1 MYTTRDAQNDVFSV
15 LDRYAVSTGDPDSAD
30 AASRVE
36 VLRVS
41 QPFTNHN
48 AGMITFGKDGYL
60 YVSLGDG
67 GAGGDPL
74 NNAQNRTTL
83 LGNILRIDV
92 ATLPYTVPADNPFV
106 GEGGGV
112 REEIWAYGLR
122 NPWRF
127 SFDRETGDLWCG
139 DVGQS
144 SREEINRIQAGD
156 NCGWRTYE
164 GTRQNTDLGG
174 ASPDDFLAP
183 VHDYPGA
190 LGRAVI
196 GGYVYRGARVPSLR
210 GSYVYGDHTSGRIW
224 ALVDDGVNT
233 VSTTEIAHIPE
244 VTGFGEDRNADVI
257 ATSFSSN
264 GSLWRFVEPGGGA
277 IPEFPQTLAA
287 TGLFTDTGNL
297 TATPGLIEY
306 GVNEPFWSDGATKRR
321 WIGLPG
327 QTRIGFSSTGAWSF
341 PLGTILVKHFELQ
354 LATGAT
360 RRLETRVLIRSDLG
374 WDGYVYRWNEAQTDA
389 DLLSGGTTDVFQ
401 VADPDA
407 PGGEREQTWAYPG
420 RADCIGCH
428 AEASGFVLGVNTRQI
443 NRDFEFPLEPDNQL
457 RTWNHLDLFTT
468 DIGAAGGHPA
478 YPDPSDETV
487 ELGTRARAYLA
498 VNCSNCHQP
507 GGPAPGNMD
516 LRFDTPRDEMVA
528 IDVTAKRGDLGIAN
542 AVRIRPGAKES
553 SVVWERM
560 RRTDGTTMPPLTH
573 HVPDTFGI
581 ELIGNWIDSGAN

>member
-1 MYTTRDAQNDVFSV
+1 M
-15 LDRYAVSTGDPDSAD
+15 
-30 AASRVE
+30 
-36 VLRVS
+36 
-41 QPFTNHN
+41 
-48 AGMITFGKDGYL
+48 
-60 YVSLGDG
+60 
-67 GAGGDPL
+67 
-74 NNAQNRTTL
+74 
-83 LGNILRIDV
+83 
-92 ATLPYTVPADNPFV
+92 
-106 GEGGGV
+106 
-112 REEIWAYGLR
+112 
-122 NPWRF
+122 
-127 SFDRETGDLWCG
+127 
-139 DVGQS
+139 
-144 SREEINRIQAGD
+144 
-156 NCGWRTYE
+156 
-164 GTRQNTDLGG
+164 
-174 ASPDDFLAP
+174 
-183 VHDYPGA
+183 
-190 LGRAVI
+190 
-196 GGYVYRGARVPSLR
+196 
-210 GSYVYGDHTSGRIW
+210 
-224 ALVDDGVNT
+224 
-233 VSTTEIAHIPE
+233 
-244 VTGFGEDRNADVI
+244 I

-478 YPDPSDETV
+478 
-487 ELGTRARAYLA
+487 
-498 VNCSNCHQP
+498 
-507 GGPAPGNMD
+507 
-516 LRFDTPRDEMVA
+516 
-528 IDVTAKRGDLGIAN
+528 
-542 AVRIRPGAKES
+542 
-553 SVVWERM
+553 
-560 RRTDGTTMPPLTH
+560 
-573 HVPDTFGI
+573 
-581 ELIGNWIDSGAN
+581 